1 MGRVSIQCCGPA
13 TPYGLLNDEQRPEWD
28 GGAQHSCTADS
39 ERIPAAQLRSFYESN
54 FSRWPAYT
62 GRANPNGNSLILPD
76 TYPEFLY
83 FDQGSESPSERTSD
97 DRRAMDRRGR
107 VRPRAALHD
116 DRVSEEDDFAATEN
130 WQYEKV
136 ALPSKLLFS
145 QPALLQRDAPCLW
158 DQE

>member
-76 TYPEFLY
+76 TYPEFSILTK
-83 FDQGSESPSERTSD
+83 DPKVRQN
-97 DRRAMDRRGR
+97 GR
-107 VRPRAALHD
+107 QTIDARWIAG
-116 DRVSEEDDFAATEN
+116 EEYGLGQLSTTTG
-130 WQYEKV
+130 
-136 ALPSKLLFS
+136 
-145 QPALLQRDAPCLW
+145 
-158 DQE
+158 